1 MSEEKK
7 KAPCGEREQTEI
19 LSRDYLENLELDGV
33 DEVFFKMKTAG
44 EITVKVCP
52 VMSPESSV
60 TSHGDVIKTFLDKI
74 DYFNIL
80 SYPRLEITVTNKVHT
95 CAVSL

>member
-7 KAPCGEREQTEI
+7 NAPDGEREQTEI
-19 LSRDYLENLELDGV
+19 LSRDYLENLELEGV
-33 DEVFFKMKTAG
+33 DEVFFKLKTAG
-44 EITVKVCP
+44 EITVKVCL

-74 DYFNIL
+74 DFFNL
-80 SYPRLEITVTNKVHT
+80 VSYPKLEITVTNKVHT
-95 CAVSL
+95 CTVSL